1 MEVATGVPSV
11 TDPPEEGLLAWLDGP
26 RLVVG
31 AFAFFCLGLL
41 VLLLVLW
48 SDQRQQVERLD
59 QLQKEHLAEQRVEA
73 KETVETCFFAANQ
86 TPALRAVLLGLER
99 ESMSAESKQAL
110 RNFRELNTLNAPT
123 LRECRQLAERLN
135 VPIPRGKQ

>member
-1 MEVATGVPSV
+1 V
-11 TDPPEEGLLAWLDGP
+11 TEPPEEGLLAWLDGP

-59 QLQKEHLAEQRVEA
+59 GLQREHIAEQKIEA

-86 TPALRAVLLGLER
+86 TPALRAVLLALEQ
-99 ESMSAESKQAL
+99 ESMSEASKQAL
-110 RNFRELNTLNAPT
+110 RNFRQLNTLNAPT
-123 LRECRQLAERLN
+123 LRECRQLAVRLD
-135 VPIPRGKQ
+135 VPIPRGTQ